1 MLPICTSR
9 PAVKC
14 RHGVSVLSFR
24 LRETPSRLT
33 VFRCKS
39 NLCKVRVLPEDA
51 DESRSGKPQ
60 FSANVAGKPHSAQFG
75 GAKLVAKSHQF
86 YPLTA
91 WKIGCNVNRQILVHA
106 ARLR

>member
-9 PAVKC
+9 AEAKC
-14 RHGVSVLSFR
+14 RHGMSVLSFR
-24 LRETPSRLT
+24 LHKTPSRLT

-60 FSANVAGKPHSAQFG
+60 FSANVAGKPRPAQFG
-75 GAKLVAKSHQF
+75 CAKLVAKSHQF

-91 WKIGCNVNRQILVHA
+91 WKIRCNVNRQILVHA